1 MARPTRSTAARRAV
15 AAALAV
21 LALSAPTLAYP
32 MSLAQLL
39 QLPLERLLQLE
50 ITALRHAATQRAG
63 APHGR

>member
-1 MARPTRSTAARRAV
+1 MARPRRSSAARRAV

-21 LALSAPTLAYP
+21 LVLGAPTLAYP

-50 ITALRHAATQRAG
+50 ITALRHAAPHRAG

>member
-1 MARPTRSTAARRAV
+1 MARPTRSAARRAV

-21 LALSAPTLAYP
+21 LALGAPTLAYP

-50 ITALRHAATQRAG
+50 ITALRHAAAQRAG